1 MLEWNALFDE
11 VRKHTDP
18 EGLKYIDLGQSQLA
32 PVDQALKSGDIMG
45 AVKIARGCIPYLQ
58 SVLPYVNEENLKQHL
73 IETADRVEKFLGSVE
88 KQGPTM
94 WAINTFFSAE
104 SKNLGNILGALVK
117 AVVNVVHNVTNLV
130 GGVVHDVG
138 GLVGGLAHKIG

>member
-1 MLEWNALFDE
+1 MCSVFAISITLCER
-11 VRKHTDP
+11 RKSETT
-18 EGLKYIDLGQSQLA
+18 
-32 PVDQALKSGDIMG
+32 
-45 AVKIARGCIPYLQ
+45 PYR
-58 SVLPYVNEENLKQHL
+58 
-73 IETADRVEKFLGSVE
+73 TADRVEKFLGSIE

-138 GLVGGLAHKIG
+138 GLVGGLVHKIGWLKHWNMEIRIENNCCKSFKLIACTF